1 MANPFLEK
9 TAMIVSR
16 RHFLGSMGALA
27 LGSAMLP
34 GAAHAVSLMDPFNVP
49 AAMDTGSLKLGDGI
63 PYAGGLRGLLD
74 VYVPRN
80 PRGRAPVLQFIYG
93 GGWNRGERADYN
105 FVGHAYA
112 SRGFVTVIGDYR
124 LVPEVTYPAFL
135 YDVAV
140 QAKWIEDN
148 IAAFGGDADKLFL
161 AGHSAGAYNAVMLGL
176 DPAFFREAQVSLK
189 IRGIA
194 GLAGPYD
201 FYPFEYD
208 EVRNAFGQA
217 PNPEG
222 TQPVRLVNENAP
234 PMFLASGMGDPIVR
248 PINTQTLAARLREHN
263 VPVDERYYEGIG
275 HMEIVTSIGA
285 MLRWR
290 APVLED
296 TVNFFASLGALDA

>member
-1 MANPFLEK
+1 MKF
-9 TAMIVSR
+9 SR
-16 RHFLGSMGALA
+16 RSFLGSVGAWA
-27 LGSAMLP
+27 FGGMMLP
-34 GAAHAVSLMDPFNVP
+34 VSAFAVSLMDPFNVP
-49 AAMDTGSLKLGDGI
+49 TAMDSGAVKLGDGI
-63 PYAGGLRGLLD
+63 PYAGGPRGLLD

-80 PRGRAPVLQFIYG
+80 PKGNAPVLQFIYG
-93 GGWNRGERADYN
+93 GGWNRGERGDYD
-105 FVGHAYA
+105 FVGHAFA

-135 YDVAV
+135 YDAAV
-140 QAKWIEDN
+140 QSKWIEDN
-148 IAAFGGDADKLFL
+148 IGAYGGDANKLFL

-176 DPAFFREAQVSLK
+176 DPAFFRETGVSLK

-201 FYPFEYD
+201 FYPFEYN
-208 EVRNAFGQA
+208 EVRDAFGQA
-217 PNPEG
+217 SNPEG
-222 TQPVRLVNENAP
+222 TQPVRLVTKDAP
-234 PMFLASGMGDPIVR
+234 PMFLASGLGDPIVR
-248 PINTQTLAARLREHN
+248 PVNTELLAARLRQHD

-290 APVLED
+290 APVLDD

>member
-1 MANPFLEK
+1 MTL
-9 TAMIVSR
+9 SR
-16 RHFLGSMGALA
+16 RNFLGSMGALTLA
-27 LGSAMLP
+27 GTMLP
-34 GAAHAVSLMDPFNVP
+34 SAAQAVSLMDPFNIST
-49 AAMDTGSLKLGDGI
+49 AMDPGVLKLGNGI
-63 PYAGGLRGLLD
+63 PYAGGPRGLLD
-74 VYVPRN
+74 VYVPQN
-80 PRGRAPVLQFIYG
+80 PRGNAPVLLFVYG

-148 IAAFGGDADKLFL
+148 IGAFGGDANKLFL
-161 AGHSAGAYNAVMLGL
+161 AGHSAGAYNAVMLSL
-176 DPAFFREAQVSLK
+176 DPAFFREAGVSLK
-189 IRGIA
+189 VRGVA

-208 EVRNAFGQA
+208 EVRNAFGLA

-222 TQPVRLVNENAP
+222 TQPVRLVNESAP
-234 PMFLASGMGDPIVR
+234 PMFLASGLGDPIVR
-248 PINTQTLAARLREHN
+248 PINTETLAARLREYG

-290 APVLED
+290 APVLDD
-296 TVNFFASLGALDA
+296 TVNFFASLGALDS

>member
-1 MANPFLEK
+1 MTL
-9 TAMIVSR
+9 SR
-16 RHFLGSMGALA
+16 RQILGSMGSLA
-27 LGSAMLP
+27 FGSFMLP
-34 GAAHAVSLMDPFNVP
+34 SAVHAVSLMDPFNIGT
-49 AAMDTGSLKLGDGI
+49 AMDQGAVKLGDGI
-63 PYAGGLRGLLD
+63 AYAGGTRGLLD
-74 VYVPRN
+74 VYVPQN
-80 PRGRAPVLQFIYG
+80 PRGNAPVLLFVYG

-148 IAAFGGDADKLFL
+148 IAAFGGNADKLFL
-161 AGHSAGAYNAVMLGL
+161 AGHSAGAYNAVMLAL
-176 DPAFFREAQVSLK
+176 DPAFFREAGVTLK
-189 IRGIA
+189 IRGVA

-222 TQPVRLVNENAP
+222 TQPVRLVSESAP
-234 PMFLASGMGDPIVR
+234 PMFLASGLGDPIVR
-248 PINTQTLAARLREHN
+248 PINTQTLAARLREHG

-275 HMEIVTSIGA
+275 HMEIVTSLGA
-285 MLRWR
+285 MMRWR
-290 APVLED
+290 APVLDD
-296 TVNFFASLGALDA
+296 TVNFFASLGALDS